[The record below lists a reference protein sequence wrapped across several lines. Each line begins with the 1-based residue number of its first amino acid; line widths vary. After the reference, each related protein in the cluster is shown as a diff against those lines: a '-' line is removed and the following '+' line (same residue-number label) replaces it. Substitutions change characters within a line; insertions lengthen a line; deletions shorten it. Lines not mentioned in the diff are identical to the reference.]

1 MADDIKKKI
10 RENLK
15 KTYPDMS
22 DKDMDKSVDRFIR
35 NIDNFLPTP
44 SEKMNGTTKKAE
56 GGMMNKSLKPVDKS
70 KNPGLAKLPTGVRNK
85 MGYMKDGGAVKR
97 EKKKEDKPQGLDP
110 LGLMKPRSSKRK
122 TYTQSKPKI
131 GNPMPMTPDLIEK
144 AKEGKYPNPRAPKID
159 RDEVIKAKPL
169 KEGGMVL
176 EIGLR
181 PASKQEMKMA
191 KEMKPQKKANGGMVA
206 RGTGAAIRGKGFKG
220 VF

>member
-85 MGYMKDGGAVKR
+85 M
-97 EKKKEDKPQGLDP
+97 
-110 LGLMKPRSSKRK
+110 
-122 TYTQSKPKI
+122 
-131 GNPMPMTPDLIEK
+131 
-144 AKEGKYPNPRAPKID
+144 
-159 RDEVIKAKPL
+159 
-169 KEGGMVL
+169 
-176 EIGLR
+176 
-181 PASKQEMKMA
+181 
-191 KEMKPQKKANGGMVA
+191 
-206 RGTGAAIRGKGFKG
+206 AI
-220 VF
+220 